1 MPDYSFQPPC
11 IERIMEARKRG
22 VRRLVATAPTGSG
35 KGEMIVSLVESEIA
49 RGGRPIVYTNRRVI
63 RQQLTDRLDKYEVA
77 HGVRAAGIMPRFDLS
92 AQVSSIDTER
102 HRSLNPYHP
111 WDVYD
116 ATLVIVDEAHSN
128 KAATAQ
134 KLFDQHEQQGAFI
147 LGFTATPV
155 GLGFEYD
162 SVNGRR
168 RFYDE
173 LMILIRNSELRARGV
188 IVPCDV
194 FAPSEIDM
202 DGVDLNAD
210 GDFVRKQ
217 VEARFEG
224 VKWAVLSNVVENYRK
239 LNPLLEPSV
248 LFPPGVPESRWFA
261 QHLTEKGIPTVHIDA
276 ETRDGDREQAFV
288 DHKSGK
294 IKVIASYGVL
304 QEGWDAPWARHAILC
319 RPVAAVTTYV
329 QLIGRVLRSAPN
341 KERATLQ
348 DHVGAWHRPG
358 LGSPNQDREWKLE
371 DTNGSISKTEKQNF
385 ENREANEDK
394 EPARCPKC
402 SRVLKARAS
411 DGYQCCC
418 GYTFKKSV
426 RMVIQLDG
434 NLERKLGSVT
444 KRKAPKDDTYF
455 FRAAIFAGVQSGRTV
470 GQVFG
475 IAMNS
480 KRNTTGDTEAVIDR
494 TKCGIFIP
502 ERDDP
507 RWHKMAKDVYPW
519 AMKKNNAVGAAS

>member
-11 IERIMEARKRG
+11 IERILGARKRG
-22 VRRLVATAPTGSG
+22 IPRLVATAPTGSG
-35 KGEMIVSLVESEIA
+35 KGEMIVSLVERELEN
-49 RGGRPIVYTNRRVI
+49 GGRPIVYTNRRVI
-63 RQQLTDRLDKYEVA
+63 RQQLTDRLDKYDVR

-111 WDVYD
+111 WGVYD

-128 KAATAQ
+128 KAGTAQ
-134 KLFDQHEQQGAFI
+134 KLFDQHEEQGAFI
-147 LGFTATPV
+147 VGFTATPV
-155 GLGFEYD
+155 GLGFEYQAA
-162 SVNGRR
+162 NGLR

-173 LMILIRNSELRARGV
+173 LLILITNSELRARGV

-210 GDFVRKQ
+210 GDYVRTQ

-224 VKWAVLSNVVENYRK
+224 VKWAVLANVVEYYRK
-239 LNPLLEPSV
+239 LNPTLEPTV

-261 QHLTEKGIPTVHIDA
+261 EHLTSKGIPAVHIDA
-276 ETRDGDREQAFV
+276 DTRDEDRAKAFQ
-288 DHKSGK
+288 DHQSGEIK
-294 IKVIASYGVL
+294 IITSYGVL
-304 QEGWDAPWARHAILC
+304 QEGWDAPWAKHAILC

-329 QLIGRVLRSAPN
+329 QLVGRVLRSAPG
-341 KERATLQ
+341 KDRATLQ

-371 DTNGSISKTEKQNF
+371 DTNGSISKEEKKSF
-385 ENREANEDK
+385 EDRPANEDR
-394 EPARCPKC
+394 EPARCPNC
-402 SRVLKARAS
+402 SRVLKVQVR
-411 DGYQCCC
+411 DGYKCVC
-418 GYTFKKSV
+418 GHVFKKSV

-434 NLERKLGSVT
+434 KLERKLGSVT
-444 KRKAPKDDTYF
+444 KRKTPKDDTYF
-455 FRAAIFAGVQSGRTV
+455 YRSAIFAACKFGGTV
-470 GQVFG
+470 GQVYG
-475 IAMNS
+475 IAMKE
-480 KRNTTGDTEAVIDR
+480 KRRLTGNPDARIDR
-494 TKCGIFIP
+494 ADCNIFIP

-519 AMKKNNAVGAAS
+519 ACRKKAEA

>member
-11 IERIMEARKRG
+11 IERILERRKFG

-35 KGEMIVSLVESEIA
+35 KGEMIVSLVENELTI
-49 RGGRPIVYTNRRVI
+49 GGRPIVYTNRRVI
-63 RQQLTDRLDKYEVA
+63 RQQLTERLDKYDVQ

-102 HRSLNPYHP
+102 HRSLNPFHP

-128 KAATAQ
+128 KAGTAQ
-134 KLFDQHEQQGAFI
+134 KLFDKHEQQGAFI
-147 LGFTATPV
+147 CGFTATPV

-162 SVNGRR
+162 STNGLR

-173 LMILIRNSELRARGV
+173 LMILIKNSELRARGV

-210 GDFVRKQ
+210 GDYVRKQ

-224 VKWAVLSNVVENYRK
+224 VKWAVLANVVEHFRK

-261 QHLTEKGIPTVHIDA
+261 SHLTEKGIATVHIDA
-276 ETRDGDREQAFV
+276 DTRDSDREEAFRN
-288 DHKSGK
+288 HQSGQV
-294 IKVIASYGVL
+294 KVISSYGVL
-304 QEGWDAPWARHAILC
+304 QEGWDAPWAKHAILC

-329 QLIGRVLRSAPN
+329 QLVGRVLRSAAG
-341 KERATLQ
+341 KDRATLQ

-358 LGSPNQDREWKLE
+358 LGSPNQDRDWKLE
-371 DTNGSISKTEKQNF
+371 DTNGSISKAEKANF
-385 ENREANEDK
+385 EERDANVDK
-394 EPARCPKC
+394 EPARCPAC
-402 SRVLKARAS
+402 SRVLKAKVT
-411 DGYQCCC
+411 DGYRCCC
-418 GYTFKKSV
+418 GHEFKKSV

-434 NLERKLGSVT
+434 TLERKIGSVT

-455 FRAAIFAGVQSGRTV
+455 FRTAIFAGVKSGMTV

-475 IAMNS
+475 FAMNN
-480 KRNTTGDTEAVIDR
+480 KRKATGDQDAKLDR
-494 TKCGIFIP
+494 TQINIFVP

-507 RWHKMAKDVYPW
+507 RWHQKATEVYRW
-519 AMKKNNAVGAAS
+519 ACKKETV